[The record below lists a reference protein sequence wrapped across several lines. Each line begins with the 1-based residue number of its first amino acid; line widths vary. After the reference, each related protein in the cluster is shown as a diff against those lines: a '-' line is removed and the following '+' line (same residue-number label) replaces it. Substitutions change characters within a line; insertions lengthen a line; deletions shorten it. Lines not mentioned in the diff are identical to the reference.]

1 MIRSL
6 AVIALVSMCLWSK
19 GLGQTSEAS
28 SHQVSVS
35 DLSEAV
41 RLAEGFI
48 AEPNITYVT
57 VQNYQAKLDI
67 YRPES
72 KAAVPV
78 VIYIHGGGWVN
89 GTKEE
94 VTTNALP
101 FMAMGLAVIN
111 VEYRLAKIAPAPAA
125 VEDCLCVLHWVGRHA
140 KEYNLDPDK
149 VIVAGASAGG
159 HLALTT
165 AMIPTSANFEA
176 ECANDDDYKGGAG
189 LWPNYRVKVAA
200 VINWFGITDVADLLH
215 GANTK
220 AYAVTWLG
228 SQPERD
234 EMARKMSPLTYVRAD
249 LPPILSIH
257 GDQDT
262 YVPYSQAVR
271 LHEALSRSGVKN
283 QLLTI
288 HGKGHGDFNPVEDL
302 RAWMTV
308 LAFLTN
314 VGVLPATK

>member
-1 MIRSL
+1 
-6 AVIALVSMCLWSK
+6 
-19 GLGQTSEAS
+19 
-28 SHQVSVS
+28 
-35 DLSEAV
+35 
-41 RLAEGFI
+41 
-48 AEPNITYVT
+48 
-57 VQNYQAKLDI
+57 
-67 YRPES
+67 
-72 KAAVPV
+72 
-78 VIYIHGGGWVN
+78 
-89 GTKEE
+89 
-94 VTTNALP
+94 
-101 FMAMGLAVIN
+101 
-111 VEYRLAKIAPAPAA
+111 
-125 VEDCLCVLHWVGRHA
+125 
-140 KEYNLDPDK
+140 
-149 VIVAGASAGG
+149 
-159 HLALTT
+159 LTT
-165 AMIPTSANFEA
+165 AMIPTSAGFEA

-228 SQPERD
+228 SQPQRE

-271 LHEALSRSGVKN
+271 LHQALSRAGVKN

-288 HGKGHGDFNPVEDL
+288 PGKGHGDFNYAESL

-308 LAFLTN
+308 QAFLTS